1 MPSYSRVLLSGST
14 DGKPI
19 KVAATSTPGT
29 AVHTAIS
36 GSTGFD
42 EVYLWATNTD
52 SSAVALTVEFGGTT
66 DPDHLVCKAL
76 SLPANS
82 APIPILTGQVLN
94 NAALIKAFAASANK
108 IVLTGYVNRIS

>member
-94 NAALIKAFAASANK
+94 NAAPIKAFAASANK